1 MIKMMMKVLKFI
13 QLQHILITV
22 REHSQRRLVC
32 IPSQMVFLIL
42 IHLRMMMLR
51 RTGRRRGCWLME
63 WSRMLM
69 SWRVSAE
76 TIFWCQSRLLATLLC
91 SPVMGNIYWIWIWID
106 FYWPPVIWRWCRWK
120 KSPTLKKYCILR
132 HLLSLIVSDP
142 ENSLE
147 IMLWLSHCWDISSFF
162 FSASCSCDTSGS
174 FTQSWSWNT
183 TLWLELVV
191 TRLILTL
198 SGLRYYDVLIRE

>member
-1 MIKMMMKVLKFI
+1 MMKVSKFI

-63 WSRMLM
+63 CSRMLM

-91 SPVMGNIYWIWIWID
+91 SPVMGNIYWNLNWLLLTSSD
-106 FYWPPVIWRWCRWK
+106 LEMV
-120 KSPTLKKYCILR
+120 SLKDEPHSEKVLYCKT
-132 HLLSLIVSDP
+132 
-142 ENSLE
+142 
-147 IMLWLSHCWDISSFF
+147 SSFLD
-162 FSASCSCDTSGS
+162 C
-174 FTQSWSWNT
+174 
-183 TLWLELVV
+183 
-191 TRLILTL
+191 
-198 SGLRYYDVLIRE
+198 